1 MIRTQVSLDEHE
13 YTLAKQQAKALG
25 ISTAEFVRRALR
37 DALPPAGEPPW
48 MRFAGSVDSGDP
60 NSSLSESID
69 EVVYGS
75 KD

>member
-1 MIRTQVSLDEHE
+1 MIRTQVSLDERE
-13 YTLAKQQAKALG
+13 YMLAKQQAKALG
-25 ISTAEFVRRALR
+25 ISTAEFMRRALR
-37 DALPPAGEPPW
+37 DALPPVGEPPW
-48 MRFAGSVDSGDP
+48 MRFSGFVDSGDP